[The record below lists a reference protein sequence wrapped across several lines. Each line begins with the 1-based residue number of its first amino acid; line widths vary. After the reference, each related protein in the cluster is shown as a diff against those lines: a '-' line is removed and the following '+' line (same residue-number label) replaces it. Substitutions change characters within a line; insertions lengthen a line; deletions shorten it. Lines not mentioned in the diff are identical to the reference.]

1 MTVFLFLFS
10 RWFWWGALV
19 SFIGCQDDSHW
30 LLLLLSDPAFS
41 FVFLHLMPWNTWIY
55 VKLCLSLSRIFLKA
69 WNQKW
74 VRNRNRFSEIY
85 HFASRRKRHTLNCS
99 WTGLCPDLWG
109 LFFFSFF
116 FDAVVYRDPQATLS
130 PNQIYLYPLLV
141 WALRAQ

>member
-109 LFFFSFF
+109 LFFFFF

>member
-109 LFFFSFF
+109 LFFFFL
-116 FDAVVYRDPQATLS
+116 DAVVYRDPQATLS

>member
-74 VRNRNRFSEIY
+74 VLNRNRFSEIY

-109 LFFFSFF
+109 LLFFFFF
-116 FDAVVYRDPQATLS
+116 YAVVYRDPQATLS

>member
-109 LFFFSFF
+109 LFFF

>member
-109 LFFFSFF
+109 LFFFFF
-116 FDAVVYRDPQATLS
+116 LDAVVYRDPQATLS

-141 WALRAQ
+141 WALRAR